1 MTSTGR
7 PVIRRG
13 SEPRHGPISA
23 RDLYATMMIES
34 SGNSGVDTRGRC
46 VMLPRNAM
54 SATPTLSVIVVCKNP
69 GKQLAT
75 ALASVWEQR
84 HVQLELIVIDGGST
98 DGTVAW
104 LEAQRPR
111 LAVLVSEPDAGVYDA
126 MNKGVARARGEWV
139 YFLGA
144 DDRLAGDLVL
154 SETVN
159 WTRKTEAAVVVG
171 EAAFDDGR
179 IYKLSSQVNA
189 IARNFVHHQGA
200 FYRRTLFEENGGF
213 EPALTVMAD
222 YEFNVRLW
230 KSRIRF
236 KPIPLRIAAC
246 GTGGISDGGGWRG
259 YREEITVRHRYFS
272 APRCWFWDVLSVV
285 RFLRKRIVRSLVRR

>member
-1 MTSTGR
+1 
-7 PVIRRG
+7 
-13 SEPRHGPISA
+13 
-23 RDLYATMMIES
+23 
-34 SGNSGVDTRGRC
+34 
-46 VMLPRNAM
+46 M
-54 SATPTLSVIVVCKNP
+54 SAAPTLSVIVACKNP
-69 GKQLAT
+69 GPRLHA

-84 HVQLELIVIDGGST
+84 HVQPELIVIDGGST

-104 LEAQRPR
+104 LEGQRAR
-111 LAVLVSEPDAGVYDA
+111 IATLVSEPDAGVYDG
-126 MNKGVARARGEWV
+126 MNQGIAHARGDWV

-144 DDRLAGDLVL
+144 DDRLAGDMVL
-154 SETVN
+154 SETLN
-159 WTRKTEAAVVVG
+159 WMKKTEAGVVAG

-179 IYKLSSQVNA
+179 IYKLRSHVNP

-213 EPALTVMAD
+213 DPTLSIQAD

-230 KSRIRF
+230 KSHIRF

-246 GTGGISDGGGWRG
+246 GIGGISDSGSWRV

-272 APRCWFWDVLSVV
+272 LARSLPWDVLSGV
-285 RFLRKRIVRSLVRR
+285 RFVRKQFVRTLRRPR